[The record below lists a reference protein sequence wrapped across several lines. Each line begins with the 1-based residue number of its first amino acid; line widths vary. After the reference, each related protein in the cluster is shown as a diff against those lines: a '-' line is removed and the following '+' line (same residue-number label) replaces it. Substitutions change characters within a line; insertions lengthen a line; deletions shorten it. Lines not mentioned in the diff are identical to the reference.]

1 MRSFLACAAV
11 VVLSGTAHAQQ
22 QPNPLSYEALT
33 RARPGQWAEYTLVRK
48 SGQSAKLKWAMVE
61 KSDKGLGIEVDSQTQ
76 IGPVLMHLGFEPAGP
91 QGWKLARARMQTG
104 TQTQDIGQEQI
115 NEGVIKK
122 NDPPGKLLGTE
133 TLKTPA
139 GTLACKHYQKALPQ
153 GGAVEM
159 WTNDRVLPTGMVKMV
174 TPDGDQIVLSAMGT
188 GAKARLS
195 LSGPPAAPPAAAKPA
210 TTPEPAAAPASAKPA
225 THPRRSSVK
234 TRSTARAREIDRVA
248 CPMGAP

>member
-11 VVLSGTAHAQQ
+11 VVLSGTVHAQQ

-33 RARPGQWAEYTLVRK
+33 RAKPGQWAEYTLVRK
-48 SGQSAKLKWAMVE
+48 SGQTAKLKWAMVD

-91 QGWKLARARMQTG
+91 QGWKLAKARMQTG

-122 NDPPGKLLGTE
+122 NDPPGKLVGTE

-153 GGAVEM
+153 GGAVEI
-159 WTNDRVLPTGMVKMV
+159 WTNDHVMPTGMVKMV

-195 LSGPPAAPPAAAKPA
+195 LSGPPAAPPPA
-210 TTPEPAAAPASAKPA
+210 VAPASSKPAA
-225 THPRRSSVK
+225 THPRRSSAK
-234 TRSTARAREIDRVA
+234 TRSTAREREIDRVA